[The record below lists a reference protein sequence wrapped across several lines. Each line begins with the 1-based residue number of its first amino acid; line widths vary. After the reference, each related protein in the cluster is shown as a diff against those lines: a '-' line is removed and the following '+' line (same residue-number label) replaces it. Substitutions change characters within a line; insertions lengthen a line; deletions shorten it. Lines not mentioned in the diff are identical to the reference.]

1 MNFVWIGQI
10 HEQYRKA
17 QNGKNDN
24 IQSVEKDN
32 IQSVEK
38 DKNFSIR

>member
-24 IQSVEKDN
+24 IQSVEKD
-32 IQSVEK
+32 
-38 DKNFSIR
+38 KNFSIR